1 MAIAS
6 NLMNAVIMA
15 PFVVILSAVS
25 LATLQRSMEWVA
37 MIANN
42 PQKYAVHYDIVMGD
56 VICDRCL

>member
-42 PQKYAVHYDIVMGD
+42 PQKYAVHYDLLWVT
-56 VICDRCL
+56 